1 MSGDGFAPNERTV
14 VDVLS
19 LEGFQSTLDAR
30 LSEALAIRTT
40 LTEQM
45 GRTPPKLGNFHDAD
59 YVGQR
64 YLDLYDQ
71 HLDRIGRIITA
82 IEATQVAIKTIIENY
97 ETDEARRA
105 ADVNKISDALGAVSG
120 VPDGD
125 RTDAG

>member
-1 MSGDGFAPNERTV
+1 MSGDGFAPNERTL

-19 LEGFQSTLDAR
+19 LEGFQSTLDGR
-30 LSEALAIRTT
+30 MSEAVAIRTT

-45 GRTPPKLGNFHDAD
+45 GRTAPKLGNFPDAD

-71 HLDRIGRIITA
+71 HLDRIGRVISA
-82 IEATQVAIKTIIENY
+82 IEAAQYAIKTIIENY

-105 ADVNKISDALGAVSG
+105 ADVNRVSDALGAMSG

>member
-1 MSGDGFAPNERTV
+1 MSGDGFAPNERTL

-45 GRTPPKLGNFHDAD
+45 GREAPKLGNFPDAH

-71 HLDRIGRIITA
+71 HLDRVARVISA
-82 IEATQVAIKTIIENY
+82 IEATRDAITTIIDNY
-97 ETDEARRA
+97 ETDEALRV
-105 ADVNKISDALGAVSG
+105 ADAKKIADALGDVG

-125 RTDAG
+125 RTNAG